1 MAKKSDVNPFA
12 ADAAKRQAEQDA
24 LKRGLERD
32 AAAGTEQAADEAP
45 RRKLTLAISDSDKIK
60 LKYAAAKRNMTVAAL
75 VHEWIETLDV

>member
-1 MAKKSDVNPFA
+1 MGKKDYVGSFA
-12 ADAAKRQAEQDA
+12 AASSEAQSKRDA
-24 LKRGLERD
+24 LEKKLERD
-32 AAAGTEQAADEAP
+32 AAAGTEPAAEEAP

>member
-1 MAKKSDVNPFA
+1 MGKKSDVNPFA
-12 ADAAKRQAEQDA
+12 ADAVKQQSKRDA
-24 LKRGLERD
+24 LEKKLERD
-32 AAAGTEQAADEAP
+32 AAAGTEQAAEEAP